1 MRFVLVMKVMRDLF
15 SGLVVLTIECI
26 MVMDTNVLV
35 LLHSSLVLYKLMT
48 TLVVANLDFTGKKL

>member
-1 MRFVLVMKVMRDLF
+1 MKVMKDLF

-26 MVMDTNVLV
+26 TVMDTNVLV
-35 LLHSSLVLYKLMT
+35 LLHSSLVLYKSMT